1 MVYNTQGIVLRTVKF
16 GETSLIVS
24 IFTEAFGIQSYMVN
38 GVRASGKK
46 SKSQYFQPS
55 ALLELQVYH
64 NELKS
69 LQRIKEVRW
78 SKLFTHIFSDIL
90 KNAVAIFAVEL
101 LSKSL
106 KQPEINE
113 ELFHFCTDFLEELNK
128 GHSTITANLPVYFA
142 IHLTSFLGLKI
153 EDNYNGANACFDY
166 KEGKFSTTANEDQL
180 ADNEINYQLS
190 ILLKVLQPHDLEQVK
205 LNQHKRMVLL
215 NILEKYYAWHVPEF
229 GKMKSLS
236 ILQQLF

>member
-1 MVYNTQGIVLRTVKF
+1 MDYNTQGIVLRTVKF

-38 GVRASGKK
+38 GVRASGKN

-90 KNAVAIFAVEL
+90 KNAVAVFAVEL

-113 ELFHFCTDFLEELNK
+113 ELFHFCTDFLEELN
-128 GHSTITANLPVYFA
+128 F
-142 IHLTSFLGLKI
+142 
-153 EDNYNGANACFDY
+153 
-166 KEGKFSTTANEDQL
+166 
-180 ADNEINYQLS
+180 
-190 ILLKVLQPHDLEQVK
+190 K
-205 LNQHKRMVLL
+205 L
-215 NILEKYYAWHVPEF
+215 
-229 GKMKSLS
+229 
-236 ILQQLF
+236 